1 MSELEMLERLYEK
14 VEQVAQDQ
22 GEMKV
27 TLVEQKG
34 ILDGQAIQLEQHILR
49 TKLAEE
55 NIELLRTDLKPVEKQ
70 VAMVHGVFKF
80 IGVLASLAAIGKLI
94 VELT

>member
-1 MSELEMLERLYEK
+1 MSEKEMLERLYVK

-22 GEMKV
+22 SEMKV
-27 TLVEQKG
+27 TLA
-34 ILDGQAIQLEQHILR
+34 GQAVQLEQHILR

-55 NIELLRTDLKPVEKQ
+55 NIELLRKDLKPVEKH
-70 VAMVHGVFKF
+70 VNMVNGAFKF

>member
-27 TLVEQKG
+27 TLVEQKAF
-34 ILDGQAIQLEQHILR
+34 L
-49 TKLAEE
+49 TVKL
-55 NIELLRTDLKPVEKQ
+55 
-70 VAMVHGVFKF
+70 F
-80 IGVLASLAAIGKLI
+80 S
-94 VELT
+94 